1 MEETKYFREYRI
13 DFGEVQYGQTI
24 EHILEPTELF
34 KESAVTVTRIRSQCP
49 CSGGPK
55 VEMFRL
61 PEKKIKIRFKVG
73 FKEKDTKTKT
83 FNLYYSDKKQ
93 DIFFL
98 KFIVV

>member
-1 MEETKYFREYRI
+1 MEETKYFRGYRI

-34 KESAVTVTRIRSQCP
+34 KESPVTVTRIRSQCP

-73 FKEKDTKTKT
+73 FKERGIKTKT